1 MRYWKRLVTPMPL
14 RIGAVFRQTDEG
26 AWQRWNGDDWLT
38 VPGKSFAALA
48 EGDTMV
54 DRITEVEA
62 LALTRRRAGRGG

>member
-26 AWQRWNGDDWLT
+26 AWQRWNGDGWLT
-38 VPGKSFAALA
+38 VQGDSLAALA

-54 DRITEVEA
+54 DEITAAEA
-62 LALTRRRAGRGG
+62 ADLTRSE